1 VLGDDGFESYCLQTR
16 VSCVGQGKVGVVPR
30 GFRETGEMVS
40 SFVRGEVFLVLS
52 VEETILGIREAYMVV
67 PFTKED
73 SVDVV
78 ILKQWQILVEK
89 R

>member
-1 VLGDDGFESYCLQTR
+1 M
-16 VSCVGQGKVGVVPR
+16 PR

-52 VEETILGIREAYMVV
+52 VEETILGIREADMVV
-67 PFTKED
+67 PLTKED

-78 ILKQWQILVEK
+78 MLQQWQTCQK
-89 R
+89 TMK